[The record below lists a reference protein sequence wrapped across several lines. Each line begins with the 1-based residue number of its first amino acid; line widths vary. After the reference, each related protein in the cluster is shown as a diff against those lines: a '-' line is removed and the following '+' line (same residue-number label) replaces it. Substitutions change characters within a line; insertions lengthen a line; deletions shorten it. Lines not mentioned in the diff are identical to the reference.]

1 MPRQQRAH
9 EDYWRQCWEIPLGRH
24 LNAKVHST
32 LAPQDPPDFEF
43 EAHWPDGTTT
53 RTWGELTGAYYSAS
67 EAKWL
72 WGAVPAP
79 TPGAA
84 YVEPDAVVAL
94 EALTLVEK
102 KSQKYSDLVRRA
114 GKGHLLVLLHSPL
127 TTRSTRVAAESAIS
141 DALNSSV
148 SGRTGPFESV
158 WLGYRLGFTSPSE
171 REDAKYVFRD
181 PTGGDRLDFLKC
193 IWGASSS

>member
-24 LNAKVHST
+24 LKAKVQST
-32 LAPQDPPDFEF
+32 LAAPDPPDFEF
-43 EAHWPDGTTT
+43 EVLWPDATTT

-72 WGAVPAP
+72 WGTVPAS
-79 TPGAA
+79 THDAV
-84 YVEPDAVVAL
+84 YVEPDAAVAL
-94 EALTLVEK
+94 EARTQVEK

-127 TTRSTRVAAESAIS
+127 TTRSTRVAAETAIC

-148 SGRTGPFESV
+148 SGRTGPFASV
-158 WLGYRLGFTSPSE
+158 WLGYCLGFTSPSE
-171 REDAKYVFRD
+171 QEDPKYVFRD

-193 IWGASSS
+193 IWVASSS

>member
-9 EDYWRQCWEIPLGRH
+9 EDYWRQCWEIPLGQH
-24 LNAKVHST
+24 LNAKVQST
-32 LAPQDPPDFEF
+32 LAAQDPPDFEF
-43 EAHWPDGTTT
+43 EVHWPDETTT

-72 WGAVPAP
+72 WGAVPGP
-79 TPGAA
+79 TQGAA

-102 KSQKYSDLVRRA
+102 KSQQYSDLVRRD

-127 TTRSTRVAAESAIS
+127 TTRSTRVAAESAIC

-148 SGRTGPFESV
+148 SGRPGPFESV

-171 REDAKYVFRD
+171 QEEEKYVFRD

-193 IWGASSS
+193 IWVESSA